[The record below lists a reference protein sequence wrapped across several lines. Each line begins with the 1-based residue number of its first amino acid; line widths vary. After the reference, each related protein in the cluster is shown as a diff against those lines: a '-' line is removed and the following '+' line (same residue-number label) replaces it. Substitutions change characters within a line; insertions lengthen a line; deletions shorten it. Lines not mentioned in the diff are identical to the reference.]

1 MESYSFWETKGL
13 ALGLSGENMLAF
25 ITSKETEALQREER
39 LEKHSK
45 EKEERELQKLKL
57 EREGELQ
64 KLKLER
70 EGELQKLKLEREEA
84 TKKREYELALAT
96 LQANSSNNSSPAPL
110 TVTIDQT
117 RPLPY
122 KEGDDITAYIDRFER
137 IATMLK
143 WEKADWAVRLG
154 SLLQGKALG
163 IFTSL
168 DNTVTADYDELKK
181 ALLKGLKKTTDQYR
195 RDFRNARISPD
206 FT

>member
-1 MESYSFWETKGL
+1 MVLCANYCSYNFCYILSWSLTTFWETKGL
-13 ALGLSGENMLAF
+13 ALGLSGEDLLGF

-39 LEKHSK
+39 LEKRNK
-45 EKEERELQKLKL
+45 EKEEPEMQKA
-57 EREGELQ
+57 R
-64 KLKLER
+64 
-70 EGELQKLKLEREEA
+70 LEREEA
-84 TKKREYELALAT
+84 TKKREHELALAT
-96 LQANSSNNSSPAPL
+96 LQANSSNNASPAPL

-181 ALLKGLKKTTDQYR
+181 SLA
-195 RDFRNARISPD
+195 
-206 FT
+206 